1 MNWNWNNDRWLG
13 KTGYNWK
20 KLLRK
25 ILIFEKH
32 RVEINKKQKKN
43 IGLESFK
50 LNDFISVFTINT
62 RGQTT
67 RKNCWK
73 ISHRGQCASNKTLYS
88 KKVLSFLLWNWKHF
102 TAIMKQLSV
111 NFISM
116 QPHFH
121 FPATCR
127 LLPSLTVLAMSNELL
142 EIRTS
147 YPLKLRFLGIMPTRW
162 HCVFDK
168 VLSRLKK
175 TDKQISPRFD
185 AWKVLP
191 LSSL

>member
-32 RVEINKKQKKN
+32 RVEINKKQKNN

-50 LNDFISVFTINT
+50 LIDFISVFTINT

-88 KKVLSFLLWNWKHF
+88 KRYSVFYYETENTSLQSWNNWVSISYQCNRTF
-102 TAIMKQLSV
+102 T
-111 NFISM
+111 F
-116 QPHFH
+116 QP
-121 FPATCR
+121 PAG
-127 LLPSLTVLAMSNELL
+127 LFQV
-142 EIRTS
+142 
-147 YPLKLRFLGIMPTRW
+147 
-162 HCVFDK
+162 
-168 VLSRLKK
+168 
-175 TDKQISPRFD
+175 
-185 AWKVLP
+185 
-191 LSSL
+191 